1 MKINGLPQTE
11 PFRLKEEIL
20 DKDPSAALPANMT
33 MEWLQLIERDIDVV
47 LDAECCDQETWVLC
61 SAGTISLVLQLLS
74 GKLGAKVD
82 VRDITWDEM
91 LSTLKIYQV
100 EIAIELKSRL
110 QGLEIEP
117 ASLDTIFTNREVTFN
132 NLIFPGALQ

>member
-1 MKINGLPQTE
+1 M
-11 PFRLKEEIL
+11 
-20 DKDPSAALPANMT
+20 
-33 MEWLQLIERDIDVV
+33 
-47 LDAECCDQETWVLC
+47 LC
-61 SAGTISLVLQLLS
+61 SAGAISLVLQLLS

-82 VRDITWDEM
+82 VRGFTWDEM
-91 LSTLKIYQV
+91 LNMLEIYQV

-110 QGLEIEP
+110 QGFEIEP